1 MRHLTKSIVVLSLV
15 VVFFIEACYVTE
27 SRSNPTQSQPP
38 EATANLEQSLYNDP
52 FTYCV
57 AVGTIDAPDVR
68 YDGPEVPDS
77 IIQSL
82 IQQGVVSADAPSDY
96 LAGTTVWRCMDDQ
109 VWACVIGANL
119 PCQEKADTSQA
130 PTAAMEDYCK
140 TNLTADYIPAAV
152 TGRATVYEW
161 KCNAGKPEAGQQV
174 FQVDPQGYLANF
186 WYKVAP
192 EQ

>member
-1 MRHLTKSIVVLSLV
+1 MCHLTKSIAGLALIVVL
-15 VVFFIEACYVTE
+15 FIGACCAPE
-27 SRSNPTQSQPP
+27 SPVAPTQPQPT
-38 EATANLEQSLYNDP
+38 EATASPEQSQYSDP
-52 FTYCV
+52 FAYCA
-57 AVGTIDAPDVR
+57 AVGTVDAPDAR
-68 YDGPEVPDS
+68 YDGPQVPNS

-82 IQQGVVSADAPSDY
+82 IQQGVVSANAPADY
-96 LAGTTVWRCMDDQ
+96 LTETTLWRCMDGQ

-119 PCQEKADTSQA
+119 PCQEKADTSRV
-130 PTAAMEDYCK
+130 PTAEMEDYCK
-140 TNLTADYIPAAV
+140 TNPTADYIPAAV

-161 KCNAGKPEAGQQV
+161 KCSAGKPEAGQQI

>member
-1 MRHLTKSIVVLSLV
+1 VRHLTKSIVVLSLV
-15 VVFFIEACYVTE
+15 VVFFIEACSVPE
-27 SRSNPTQSQPP
+27 SQSTPTQSQPT
-38 EATANLEQSLYNDP
+38 EVTANLEQSLYNAP
-52 FTYCV
+52 FTYCA
-57 AVGTIDAPDVR
+57 AVGTIDAPDAR

-96 LAGTTVWRCMDDQ
+96 LARTTVWRCMDGQ
-109 VWACVIGANL
+109 VWACIIGANL
-119 PCQEKADTSQA
+119 PCQEKADTSRV

-140 TNLTADYIPAAV
+140 TNPTADYIPAAV

-192 EQ
+192 E